1 MSKYIFVVGGVMSG
15 IGKGI
20 TTSSIG
26 AILQSKGFKVTAIK
40 IDPYINVDAGTMNP
54 IEHGEV
60 FVTDDGVEC
69 DQDIGNYERF
79 LNRNIYSDNYMTTG
93 RVYQTVIQRERNL
106 EYDGRCV
113 EVVPHIPDEVIR
125 RIRKVTKDS
134 KADFILVEIG
144 GTVGEYQNL
153 LFLEAARMMHLGH
166 PQDVLFVLVS
176 YLPVPKMIGEMKTK
190 PTQYAVRTLN
200 SAGIQPDIIIARSEV
215 PLDEPRKKKISM
227 FCNIDKDD
235 VISAPDIKSI
245 YEVPINFEKDN
256 LGQRIL
262 SKVNLR
268 SRKRGRSFK
277 KWHNLVRVIE
287 SPKKELNIGI
297 VGKYFD
303 TGDFTLLDS
312 YISVIE
318 AIKHA
323 CWFHKREPVIY
334 WLSSEEY
341 ERNPKSLAE
350 LKKLDG
356 IIIPGGFG
364 SRGVE
369 GKIKAI
375 EFARKN
381 KVPFLGL
388 CYGMQLAVVEFARNV
403 CKLKGAHSAEINRET
418 KYPVIDVL
426 PEQKV
431 NIREKNFGATMRL
444 GAYPC
449 QLIRGTKSYKAYR
462 KINISERHRHRYEL
476 NNDFRKELEEKGMI
490 MAGIN
495 PERDL
500 VEIIEIKKHPFFM
513 GTQFHPE
520 FKSRPLN
527 PHPLFKGFIKACITS
542 SRLR

>member
-1 MSKYIFVVGGVMSG
+1 MKYIFIVGGVMSG

-20 TTSSIG
+20 ATSSIG

-40 IDPYINVDAGTMNP
+40 IDPYINIDAGTMNP
-54 IEHGEV
+54 VEHGEV
-60 FVTDDGVEC
+60 FVTDDGMEC

-79 LNRNIYSDNYMTTG
+79 LNRDIYSDNYMTTG
-93 RVYQTVIQRERNL
+93 KVYQTVIKRERNL

-125 RIRKVTKDS
+125 RIRKVAKNS
-134 KADFILVEIG
+134 KADFIMIEVG

-153 LFLEAARMMHLGH
+153 LFLEAARMMHLRH
-166 PQDVLFVLVS
+166 PQDVLFILVS
-176 YLPVPKMIGEMKTK
+176 YLPIPKMIGEMKTK

-200 SAGIQPDIIIARSEV
+200 SAGIQPDIIIARSQL
-215 PLDEPRKKKISM
+215 PLDEPRKRKISM
-227 FCNIDKDD
+227 FCNMDKED
-235 VISAPDIKSI
+235 VISAPDIESI
-245 YEVPINFEKDN
+245 YEVPINFEKDD

-262 SKVNLR
+262 SKASLR
-268 SRKRGRSFK
+268 SRKKGKGLKEWR
-277 KWHNLVRVIE
+277 NLMKNIE
-287 SPKKELNIGI
+287 NPKKELNIGI

-303 TGDFTLLDS
+303 TGNFTLLDS

-323 CWFHKREPVIY
+323 CWHHGREPIIH
-334 WLSSEEY
+334 WLNSTKY
-341 ERNPKSLAE
+341 EINTKSLKE
-350 LKKLDG
+350 LKEMDG
-356 IIIPGGFG
+356 IIVPGGFG
-364 SRGVE
+364 SRGVD

-375 EFARKN
+375 EWVRKN
-381 KVPFLGL
+381 KIPFLGL
-388 CYGMQLAVVEFARNV
+388 CYGMQLAVIEFARNV
-403 CKLKGAHSAEINRET
+403 CKLKGAHTTEINRRT

-426 PEQKV
+426 PEQKI

-449 QLIRGTKSYKAYR
+449 QLVKGTKSYKAYER
-462 KINISERHRHRYEL
+462 INISERHRHRYEL
-476 NNDFRKELEEKGMI
+476 NNDFRKELKDKGMI
-490 MAGIN
+490 IAGIN

-527 PHPLFKGFIKACITS
+527 PHPLFRGFIRACITS
-542 SRLR
+542 SRSR